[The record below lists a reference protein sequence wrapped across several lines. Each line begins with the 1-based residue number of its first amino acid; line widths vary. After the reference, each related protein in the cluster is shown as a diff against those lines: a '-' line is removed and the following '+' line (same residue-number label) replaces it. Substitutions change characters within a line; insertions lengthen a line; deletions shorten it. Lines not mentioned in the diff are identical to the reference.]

1 MTFVADAKELRT
13 WDPERAIELK
23 HIGGGS
29 AGSHYFRLE
38 FPNVSYEF
46 AADTTFEHDPLFEEG
61 DSRPR
66 NRIVWHV
73 RWHGVP
79 VPGCDLKQTETII
92 CEALTAYKGV
102 HGTPERQSVR
112 VELESASSGEAA

>member
-1 MTFVADAKELRT
+1 MTFVADAKALRT

-23 HIGGGS
+23 RIGGGS
-29 AGSHYFRLE
+29 EGSYYFRLE
-38 FPNVSYEF
+38 LPNSGYEF
-46 AADTTFEHDPLFEEG
+46 AADTTFEPDPLFEEG

-66 NRIVWHV
+66 SRIVWRV

-79 VPGCDLKQTETII
+79 IPGHDAEQTEAII
-92 CEALTAYKGV
+92 REALTAYRGG

-112 VELESASSGEAA
+112 VELEPASNGGAA